1 MLRKSGPL
9 WAAVLTLLAGCDL
22 FSTREILPKPSEI
35 RSFQGL
41 FHLGD
46 SLTFSVKESLRESG
60 ATTDKQVLSDR
71 RLVFAYKGD
80 STVGGETLKVVS
92 LRIIDKATGALVE
105 QSTRLLRFS
114 ADGLLLESSQP
125 GGGAR
130 FFPLKA
136 AAVQDTTLH
145 LALPALF
152 SEGWSAKQSLG
163 ALNVRRELTG
173 SDTLDYQGHSEASW
187 KISET
192 VRDGDSAL
200 VQGSYWYGASGL
212 LKAEQTWPDFG
223 WREADASIPGKVDLF
238 RKLERL

>member
-41 FHLGD
+41 LRLGD
-46 SLTFSVKESLRESG
+46 SLTFIVRESLREHG
-60 ATTDKQVLSDR
+60 TATEKQLLSER

-80 STVGGETLKVVS
+80 SLVGGDTLKIVS
-92 LRIIDKATGALVE
+92 LRILEKSTGALIE
-105 QSTRLLRFS
+105 QGTRLLRFS
-114 ADGLLLESSQP
+114 GDGVLLQNTST

-130 FFPLKA
+130 FYPLKA
-136 AAVQDTTLH
+136 AAAGDTTAY

-152 SEGWSAKQSLG
+152 SEGWTAKQSLG
-163 ALNVRRELTG
+163 VLNVNRDLAG
-173 SDTLDYQGHSEASW
+173 SDTLDYQGHSEVSW
-187 KISET
+187 RIAET
-192 VRDGDSAL
+192 VLDGDSAL
-200 VQGSYWYGASGL
+200 VQGNYWYGASGL

-223 WREADASIPGKVDLF
+223 WRDADASIPGKVDLY
-238 RKLERL
+238 RRLDRQ